1 MAEFKSSA
9 RRIAFN
15 PVTLPDTASK
25 YLRAEEERIKR
36 LKEVYDTDI
45 KNRNQYAD
53 ALDRKQAAEERNV
66 ESNSRLKEKFNATY
80 AQQLKERYRQ
90 LNQKEA
96 DKTKAYEQRLT
107 NMAQFSETAGNELK
121 AFGERRA
128 KNQQNIG
135 FNLYNET
142 GVDPQQLQEY
152 RLKKAE
158 LAAEGVAEAEYVAS
172 LQAKGVDVASLRRVE
187 GLSGWRLVG
196 AQKAMAMKAGSD
208 WKAFTENPER
218 RNKQYD
224 IGDGNGTMMSLEEA
238 MNSQDPNQDDF
249 NTVLT
254 QMRLEFTEAY
264 SDLSPE
270 FAHDHFWPGVNKA
283 TEYLQQEFRTKDQE
297 AYRAGQVEEAVQS
310 VSNSLMERDENGNI
324 DLSLLHG
331 HLGGGRL
338 GWERIHE
345 AVGKLIEIGDITID
359 DLEDLENS
367 YIFKDGKNV
376 RYKEHFAT
384 GKGKKGSYF
393 HSAFLKS
400 ARDKLHD
407 RSVNDRKINEAR
419 LDASATEAVEQFIA
433 TANTSGISPS
443 QYEKWSSTYIA
454 TYNKQPPAFLK
465 TYATNETY
473 GISEAEAILEE
484 KYLDGT
490 LTSDDLKMKA
500 FQRLDP
506 SRRQKYQQ
514 LAGLYEEKASSDLMK
529 EHEKDIKNA
538 IGKSLKVSTFDA
550 PTEQL
555 NTVTFH
561 ATQYYRSLVKDL
573 ISNSDYPSPNAA
585 ASQAFKMISEEI
597 KSGRDDKNPTG
608 RFITNRDSKGFLDL
622 ENPGFE
628 MLRSEI
634 SQHSDTSK
642 LRSSFGKQYDLDN
655 DVITKKKLFGKIDDS
670 QSLISRLDTSYRNG
684 GSIPQAVKDV
694 AVTDLDRSVLDVINS
709 QLEVYGLKPIK
720 ASRDQAVQ
728 YATDPEF
735 RRLITHMTSEGR
747 VSRGL
752 VNTNYKNG
760 VVGVPAYKP
769 ILDLIASKES
779 SNDTVH
785 NGYDSLNTGGTDS
798 GHTAFGSSTGTK
810 KFQKPLTEMTV
821 EEVMNLQN
829 DGVLHATGRY
839 QIIRSTLANVVRQV
853 GLDPKTTK
861 YDEAT
866 QDLLAIHL
874 LWGRVGKQLR
884 TDGQALVGLGQEWVG
899 LQYVS
904 AADKINALERTKS
917 DPRFKNFDPVRLY
930 PNLVGK

>member
-15 PVTLPDTASK
+15 PVTLPDTASD
-25 YLRAEEERIKR
+25 YLRAEEKRIAR
-36 LKEVYDTDI
+36 LREVYDADI
-45 KNRNQYAD
+45 NNRNQYAD
-53 ALDRKQAAEERNV
+53 ALEKKQEAEERNV

-80 AQQLKERYRQ
+80 ARQLKERYRQ

-96 DKTKAYEQRLT
+96 DKTKAYEQRLQ

-158 LAAEGVAEAEYVAS
+158 LEAEGVAEAEYVAS

-196 AQKAMAMKAGSD
+196 AQKAMAMKAGSN
-208 WKAFTENPER
+208 WNAFTQNPER
-218 RNKQYD
+218 RNKKYD

-238 MNSQDPNQDDF
+238 MNAQEPNQDNF
-249 NTVLT
+249 NTVLS

-270 FAHDHFWPGVNKA
+270 FAHDHFWPGVNDV
-283 TEYLQQEFRTKDQE
+283 TEHLLQAFRTKDQA
-297 AYRAGQVEEAVQS
+297 AYRAAEVEDDIEL
-310 VSNSLMERDENGNI
+310 VSNFLLENG
-324 DLSLLHG
+324 DLSTLHG
-331 HLGGGRL
+331 HLGGGSLGYDRL
-338 GWERIHE
+338 HV
-345 AVGKLIEIGDITID
+345 AVNKLIEIGKFGDKE
-359 DLEDLENS
+359 LQALKNS
-367 YIFKDGKNV
+367 TIFKDGKNV
-376 RYKEHFAT
+376 SYIDAFSK
-384 GKGKKGSYF
+384 GKGSIK
-393 HSAFLKS
+393 HLTFLDN
-400 ARDKLHD
+400 ARIEIHN
-407 RSVNDRKINEAR
+407 RSENDRKVIDAR
-419 LDASATEAVEQFIA
+419 LDASAESAVKQFVA
-433 TANTSGISPS
+433 TATTSGISPS
-443 QYEKWSSTYIA
+443 QYEEWSSTYIQN
-454 TYNKQPPAFLK
+454 YNKQPPSWLK
-465 TYATNETY
+465 TWATNETY

-484 KYLDGT
+484 KWRDGT

-500 FQRLDP
+500 FQQLLP
-506 SRRQKYQQ
+506 ASRQKYQQ

-573 ISNSDYPSPNAA
+573 ISNSDYSSPNAA

-608 RFITNRDSKGFLDL
+608 RFITNRDSKGFKDL

-655 DVITKKKLFGKIDDS
+655 DVITKKELFGKIDDS
-670 QSLISRLDTSYRNG
+670 QSLISRLDTTYRNG

-760 VVGVPAYKP
+760 VVGVAAYKP

-779 SNDTVH
+779 SNDTQYG
-785 NGYDSLNTGGTDS
+785 GYDSLNTGGTDG